1 MDLSVGI
8 QFLSFWLRFERSYKF
23 LILLYMY
30 IVVKGLIGL
39 GMLLGLI
46 KWNSRGLSLEMLLL
60 RIWGLWRMLGN
71 IYILIRS
78 MGFNGTV
85 FILGGARKS
94 AWLAKIKLIILNL
107 INYDSLYFCYLNFYF
122 YATQKILLKE
132 KIKLSIT

>member
-1 MDLSVGI
+1 
-8 QFLSFWLRFERSYKF
+8 
-23 LILLYMY
+23 
-30 IVVKGLIGL
+30 
-39 GMLLGLI
+39 
-46 KWNSRGLSLEMLLL
+46 
-60 RIWGLWRMLGN
+60 MLGN

-122 YATQKILLKE
+122 YATQKIFLKE